1 MPPKCMKGINISYCN
16 CNRYIQ
22 ILINCPT
29 FVLPCKYLFT
39 CYNSQ
44 RFPITVNV
52 KYIVIRIIVIRFRDK
67 LKLPHS
73 LWLCHVFFN
82 LCSAVRF
89 LGHSSKA
96 YSRSRENP
104 SVKATS
110 CIAWM
115 CSNTLSIFFHFSHTL
130 CAPVHVH
137 AAPTLFWFCNAFQG
151 AIRTFA
157 PEWRWNKGGNERLL
171 SPNDQLQF
179 S

>member
-1 MPPKCMKGINISYCN
+1 MPPKCMKGINISN
-16 CNRYIQ
+16 CNFYRSIQ
-22 ILINCPT
+22 ILIICPT
-29 FVLPCKYLFT
+29 FVLPCKYLFI

-52 KYIVIRIIVIRFRDK
+52 KYIVIRFRDK

-73 LWLCHVFFN
+73 LWLCCVFFN

-89 LGHSSKA
+89 LGHNSEA

-115 CSNTLSIFFHFSHTL
+115 CSNTMSIFFHFSQTL

-137 AAPTLFWFCNAFQG
+137 AAPTLFWFCNAFEG

-157 PEWRWNKGGNERLL
+157 SEWRWNKGRNERL
-171 SPNDQLQF
+171 F
-179 S
+179 SYNSVKWH